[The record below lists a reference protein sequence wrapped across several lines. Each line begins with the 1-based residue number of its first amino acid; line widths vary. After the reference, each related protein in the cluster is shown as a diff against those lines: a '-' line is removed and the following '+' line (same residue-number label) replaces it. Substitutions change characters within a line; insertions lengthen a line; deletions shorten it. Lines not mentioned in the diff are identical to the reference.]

1 MATPMK
7 TTIEIQD
14 SLFKQA
20 RRYADAHDMTMKAL
34 IEEGLRKVIAEKKK
48 QPVFELRDGSV
59 DGNGLTAE
67 FRDAGWERIR
77 DAVYEG
83 HG

>member
-1 MATPMK
+1 MK

-20 RRYADAHDMTMKAL
+20 RRYADARNMTMKAL
-34 IEEGLRKVIAEKKK
+34 IEEGLRKVIAEKNK

-67 FRDAGWERIR
+67 FRNAGWERIR
-77 DAVYEG
+77 DVIYEG
-83 HG
+83 RG